1 MKKYLY
7 FALAVLYACSP
18 ALAQNDYPT
27 ETDLYVFWQPDRP
40 LTPADFQ
47 KSDSLSDLNKYMY
60 DSCRFGC
67 VASVGLWTQADAPK
81 RKKWTR
87 EHGEKIY
94 VVPAFEKGDSYI
106 IHNDTAGI
114 AHEQII
120 FDLHEVGARLLRF
133 KLQEATETTDHAL
146 GTQALLFKTYEAEI
160 RKFVKEMTYSF
171 TISVLVEKN
180 DSLARW
186 RAMVDDCLEKYADYA
201 TRPEDCARF
210 ILNKPLLD
218 GYSTIKML
226 QGDFQQRDSS
236 GNLIVVTQ
244 SKLPDTGTPIYK
256 NEKRRRPI
264 DRRPRIFR

>member
-1 MKKYLY
+1 
-7 FALAVLYACSP
+7 
-18 ALAQNDYPT
+18 
-27 ETDLYVFWQPDRP
+27 
-40 LTPADFQ
+40 
-47 KSDSLSDLNKYMY
+47 
-60 DSCRFGC
+60 
-67 VASVGLWTQADAPK
+67 
-81 RKKWTR
+81 
-87 EHGEKIY
+87 
-94 VVPAFEKGDSYI
+94 
-106 IHNDTAGI
+106 
-114 AHEQII
+114 
-120 FDLHEVGARLLRF
+120 
-133 KLQEATETTDHAL
+133 
-146 GTQALLFKTYEAEI
+146 
-160 RKFVKEMTYSF
+160 MTYSF